1 MTFWFLALGIPLFGY
16 GLFTVLKPD
25 SAARFLQVFPRHKMA
40 GWILCAVAWAWTAYE
55 IDTIG
60 IEVFDRIVRRLW
72 FFQSDIPGMVWILA
86 VLLTVLTCLWMEN
99 LLTIRAMCAIFML
112 FPAELF
118 PAVRLCESAWRLTL
132 VVFAYVCAVIGMV
145 GMFYPWHI
153 RRALAWRAESRKRVV
168 GFGIGYLAIGALFLA
183 LCAFTSA
190 RAAEV
195 DDRFPFVVSY
205 GGADNASSVAHL
217 LDAPAGKHGFV
228 RVEGNE
234 FVTDAGP
241 IRFNGTNLTGPANF
255 PEHDVADRLAAR
267 FARLGINCVRL
278 HFMDTWY
285 KNFMDRPRQCI
296 LDDDSK
302 TQRKLSPA
310 QLDKF
315 DYLIAAFKKRGIYVN
330 MNLHVGRTL
339 DERDG
344 VPKGSPWANKTVG
357 QFYPRCIELQKEYAH
372 DLLTHVN
379 KYTGNAYTDEPAV
392 AMIEISNEDRGL
404 VVTRRH
410 MGIKKLA
417 KPYQDEL
424 ERQWNEWL
432 KKKYHSGKGG
442 PRSVAAAYAN
452 GKAPLLNKF
461 PKASAQ
467 FRKDFDDFLWDNELA
482 YWKGM
487 RDYIRE
493 TLKAKSP
500 VSGTQAGSHY
510 SPREIQAQLDYVD
523 AHAYF
528 HHPSGKG
535 RGWIVKNSTNE
546 WVAGGESLVHGLST
560 LTNLE
565 FKSHA
570 PSKPFTVSEY
580 SHPYPSPFTGEGQ
593 PLACAYGR
601 TMGWDGIF
609 QYSYNHFPEAF
620 EPEGMPWCIF
630 DAIATPS
637 VWVHSPVCAAML
649 VRGDL
654 RADRARKLG
663 EFIWNRDRPGKEYV
677 AVNTKNSKLFVGY
690 ADGRDIALG
699 GVSLKVGSTKTGAA
713 VVSLVSRNATGFG
726 ENGKASI
733 LMAASGVAAN
743 SDAKIERVSKK
754 LVRLPARGHA
764 PVCAEGISCELTI
777 PAPPSRVKCWA
788 LAGDG
793 SRKQLLEPAAVGDG
807 SRSLVKLAPA
817 FRTLWYEVAVD

>member
-1 MTFWFLALGIPLFGY
+1 MRAK
-16 GLFTVLKPD
+16 V
-25 SAARFLQVFPRHKMA
+25 VVV
-40 GWILCAVAWAWTAYE
+40 AVAA
-55 IDTIG
+55 
-60 IEVFDRIVRRLW
+60 
-72 FFQSDIPGMVWILA
+72 A
-86 VLLTVLTCLWMEN
+86 VSV
-99 LLTIRAMCAIFML
+99 
-112 FPAELF
+112 
-118 PAVRLCESAWRLTL
+118 
-132 VVFAYVCAVIGMV
+132 VCA
-145 GMFYPWHI
+145 
-153 RRALAWRAESRKRVV
+153 AE
-168 GFGIGYLAIGALFLA
+168 GDA
-183 LCAFTSA
+183 
-190 RAAEV
+190 
-195 DDRFPFVVSY
+195 RFPFVVSY

-228 RVEGNE
+228 RVVGHE

-285 KNFMDRPRQCI
+285 KNFMDRRRQCI

-310 QLDKF
+310 QLDKL

-339 DERDG
+339 DARDG
-344 VPKGSPWANKTVG
+344 VPAGSPWANKTVG
-357 QFYPRCIELQKEYAH
+357 QFYPRCVELQKEYVR

-417 KPYQDEL
+417 KPFQDEL

-432 KKKYHSGKGG
+432 KKKYCGPLGERALPGKVR
-442 PRSVAAAYAN
+442 PSYAN

-461 PKASAQ
+461 PKAPAK

-565 FKSHA
+565 TKSHA
-570 PSKPFTVSEY
+570 PAKPFTVSEY

-601 TMGWDGIF
+601 TMGWDGVF

-620 EPEGMPWCIF
+620 EPEGLPWCIF

-637 VWVHSPVCAAML
+637 VWVHSPACAAMM

-654 RADRARKLG
+654 RADRDRKLG

-690 ADGRDIALG
+690 ADGREITLG
-699 GVSLKVGSTKTGAA
+699 DVSLKVGATETGAA
-713 VVSLVSRNATGFG
+713 VISLVSRNATGFG
-726 ENGKASI
+726 AEGAASI
-733 LMAASGVAAN
+733 LVAASGVAAN
-743 SDAKIERVSKK
+743 AGAKIERVSKK
-754 LVRLPARGHA
+754 LVRLPERGHA
-764 PVCAEGISCELTI
+764 PVCAEGIPCEITL
-777 PAPPSRVKCWA
+777 PAPPARVKCWA

-793 SRKQLLEPAAVGDG
+793 SRMKEIAPEAVGDG
-807 SRSLVKLAPA
+807 KRSRIRLTPSC
-817 FRTLWYEVAVD
+817 RTLWYEVDL

>member
-25 SAARFLQVFPRHKMA
+25 PAARFLQVFPRHKMA

-99 LLTIRAMCAIFML
+99 LLTIRSMCAIFML

-205 GGADNASSVAHL
+205 CGAENASSVAHL

-296 LDDDSK
+296 LDDDLK

-310 QLDKF
+310 QLDKL

-339 DERDG
+339 DARDG
-344 VPKGSPWANKTVG
+344 VPAGSPWANKTVG
-357 QFYPRCIELQKEYAH
+357 QFYPRCIELQKEYAR

-417 KPYQDEL
+417 KPFQDEL

-493 TLKAKSP
+493 TLKTKSP

-699 GVSLKVGSTKTGAA
+699 GVSLKVGSTETGAA

-733 LMAASGVAAN
+733 LVAASGVAAN

-754 LVRLPARGHA
+754 LVRLPERGHA
-764 PVCAEGISCELTI
+764 PVCAEGIPCELTI

>member
-25 SAARFLQVFPRHKMA
+25 PAARFLQVFPRHKLA

-190 RAAEV
+190 SAADV

-205 GGADNASSVAHL
+205 GGADNASSVAHF

-296 LDDDSK
+296 LDDDLK

-310 QLDKF
+310 QLDKL

-357 QFYPRCIELQKEYAH
+357 QFYPRCIELQKAYAR

-417 KPYQDEL
+417 KPFQDEL

-442 PRSVAAAYAN
+442 PRSIAAAYAN

-487 RDYIRE
+487 RDYVRE

-500 VSGTQAGSHY
+500 VSGTQSAHY

-654 RADRARKLG
+654 RADRARKRG

-699 GVSLKVGSTKTGAA
+699 GVSLKVGSTETGAA

-733 LMAASGVAAN
+733 LVAASGVAAN
-743 SDAKIERVSKK
+743 TGAKIERVSKK

-764 PVCAEGISCELTI
+764 PVCAEGIPCELTI

>member
-25 SAARFLQVFPRHKMA
+25 SAARFLQVFPRHKLA

-190 RAAEV
+190 SAADV

-205 GGADNASSVAHL
+205 GGADNASSVAHF

-296 LDDDSK
+296 LDDDLK

-310 QLDKF
+310 QLDKL

-357 QFYPRCIELQKEYAH
+357 QFYPRCIELQKEYAR

-417 KPYQDEL
+417 KPFQDEL

-442 PRSVAAAYAN
+442 PRSIAAAYAN

-487 RDYIRE
+487 RDYVRE

-500 VSGTQAGSHY
+500 VSGTQSAHY

-663 EFIWNRDRPGKEYV
+663 EFIWNHDRPGKEYV

-699 GVSLKVGSTKTGAA
+699 GVSLKVGSTETGAA

-733 LMAASGVAAN
+733 LVAASGVAAN
-743 SDAKIERVSKK
+743 TGAKIERVSKK

-764 PVCAEGISCELTI
+764 PVCAEGIPCELTI

>member
-25 SAARFLQVFPRHKMA
+25 PAARFLQVFPRHKLA

-190 RAAEV
+190 SAADV

-205 GGADNASSVAHL
+205 GGADNASSVAHF

-296 LDDDSK
+296 LDDDLK

-310 QLDKF
+310 QLDKL

-357 QFYPRCIELQKEYAH
+357 QFYPRCIELQKEYAR

-417 KPYQDEL
+417 KPFQDEL

-442 PRSVAAAYAN
+442 PRSIAAAYAN

-487 RDYIRE
+487 RDYVRE

-500 VSGTQAGSHY
+500 VSGTQSAHY

-699 GVSLKVGSTKTGAA
+699 GVSLKVGSTETGAA

-733 LMAASGVAAN
+733 LVAASGVAAN
-743 SDAKIERVSKK
+743 TGAKIERVSKK

-764 PVCAEGISCELTI
+764 PVCAEGIPCELTI